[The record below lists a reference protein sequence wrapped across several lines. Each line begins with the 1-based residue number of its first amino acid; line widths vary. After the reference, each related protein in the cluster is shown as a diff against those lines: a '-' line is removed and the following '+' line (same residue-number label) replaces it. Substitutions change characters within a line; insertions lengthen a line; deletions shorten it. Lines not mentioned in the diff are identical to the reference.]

1 MVSTEVG
8 QFFDAFH
15 FPHQTTPN
23 ETHSKDPQ
31 DLPAGQKINKS
42 KWAIKKK
49 KKKRVIEEAAS
60 LDDEEFEKRLES
72 IIGAPRGEV
81 DRRRAML
88 P

>member
-1 MVSTEVG
+1 
-8 QFFDAFH
+8 
-15 FPHQTTPN
+15 
-23 ETHSKDPQ
+23 
-31 DLPAGQKINKS
+31 
-42 KWAIKKK
+42 
-49 KKKRVIEEAAS
+49 VIEEAAA